1 MLNLTKQQIV
11 IVSFYPDLRT
21 VKKAMIYLVKCNF
34 QVKDIW
40 EMDNTDKL
48 DQCAIFKDKGNDY
61 FKVWNCYCNSD
72 TMWTL

>member
-11 IVSFYPDLRT
+11 IISFYPDLRT
-21 VKKAMIYLVKCNF
+21 VKKVMIYLVKCNF

-61 FKVWNCYCNSD
+61 FKV
-72 TMWTL
+72 